1 MVLKVDTSLIAE
13 RKGDTVI
20 VSCNGGD
27 VDVRGPSHTSL
38 FDFSRCPGQVPRS
51 WYGSVVRS
59 RFVAVWCLE
68 IGYDRSFVCLL
79 ACLLAGDLP
88 RRALV
93 LDSVE
98 TLTVCT

>member
-38 FDFSRCPGQVPRS
+38 FDFLDALSK
-51 WYGSVVRS
+51 
-59 RFVAVWCLE
+59 FL
-68 IGYDRSFVCLL
+68 
-79 ACLLAGDLP
+79 DLGMG
-88 RRALV
+88 V
-93 LDSVE
+93 
-98 TLTVCT
+98 